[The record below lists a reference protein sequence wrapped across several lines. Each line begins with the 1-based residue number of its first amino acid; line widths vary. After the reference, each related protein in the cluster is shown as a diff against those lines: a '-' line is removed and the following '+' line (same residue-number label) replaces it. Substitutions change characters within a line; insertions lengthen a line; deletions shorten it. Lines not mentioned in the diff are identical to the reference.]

1 MSASMTVQSA
11 GIVRLNSGFLE
22 RTSKMR
28 TKDGKVLIIID
39 ENYNKVQ
46 LSPDKIYFLSHPCTS
61 GGGGEKINRENEEEI
76 YNFLVDECNNAKIIR
91 PLKIIPDKYDYE
103 TAMRVCYILQDI
115 SNISIFS
122 PGWQSSKGCKD
133 EHKRCLKNKIPRLYI
148 IAEDVSKLYN

>member
-1 MSASMTVQSA
+1 MSASMTVQNV
-11 GIVRLNSGFLE
+11 GIVLLNNGFLE

-46 LSPDKIYFLSHPCTS
+46 LSPDKIYFLSHPYTS
-61 GGGGEKINRENEEEI
+61 GGDGEKINRENEEEI

-103 TAMRVCYILQDI
+103 TAMGVCYILEDI
-115 SNISIFS
+115 SHQVIFS
-122 PGWQSSKGCKD
+122 PGFQTSKGCKD
-133 EHKRCLKNKIPRLYI
+133 EHKYCITNKIPRLYI
-148 IAEDVSKLYN
+148 VAEDVSKLQI